1 MKKLLIISIINF
13 CFHFTFALDPDTL
26 QIRNSDLKILAFRL
40 NQPINLDGKLKEIDW
55 QNNNGYE
62 NFIQREPKEGELP
75 TERTVIKVAYD
86 DNAIYV
92 GARLYDSSPDS
103 IVARLSRRDEW
114 VYSDHFTLYLD
125 PFHDKRSG
133 YFFTI
138 NAAGTLIDG
147 VLFNDDWDDE
157 SWDGVWEGR
166 VTQDS
171 EGWSVEMRIP
181 FSQMRFNKTD
191 LNIWGINVRRSI
203 ARKNE
208 NDYLVFVPKNESG
221 FVSHFADL
229 VGMNDIS
236 PPWQAELLPYF
247 TTRAEYIKPEN
258 GDPFNDGSNYLP
270 GAGLDFKMGVGSN
283 LTLNGTIN
291 PDFGQVE
298 IDPAVINL
306 TDVETFFP
314 EKRPFFIEGATNF
327 NFGRGGARSY
337 WGFNWGNPD
346 FFYSRRIGS
355 VPLGSTPDADFVDYP
370 SGTHIFGAAKL
381 TGKFSGN
388 WNFGTIQSLTKR
400 EYARIQIDG
409 IENRVEVEPLAYYGV
424 IRAQKEF
431 DEGSQGLGFISTLA
445 LRNFKD
451 DRLQDEFNKGALSF
465 GVDGWTFLDSSRTWV
480 LAGWT
485 GMSSVNGNN
494 QRMIDLQES
503 SRHYFQRPDA
513 THVSVDS
520 TANSLTGYAGRFHI
534 NKQRGNLFINTA
546 FGFVTPAFDVNDL
559 GFFFRGDVINAH
571 LGGGYSWT
579 TPTDFYRE
587 LSLGAAIFR
596 SYDSGGEITWQG
608 FFHFGDLEFLNYYI
622 IDWNFAYYPETMNN
636 TRTRGG
642 PYSLNPSSYFA
653 NLFLRTDRRNDW
665 VISMYGNTWQNGFS
679 KFRSV
684 GFRVEFRPTANISFS
699 INPEYDWNLDYS
711 QYIGT
716 YNDPLAAQT
725 FGKRYVF
732 GELDQKTYSSSIRLN
747 WTFST
752 TLSLQLY
759 IQPLISLG
767 KYIKYKELTAARTYD
782 FINYGEGNT
791 TFNDENYIADPDGD
805 GPAPEIDIGNN
816 DFNFISLRGNT
827 VLRWEYLPGSVIFFV
842 WTQSRADVE
851 NNGSI
856 KFGDSF
862 NKLID
867 LQPDNIFMVK
877 FTYWFNM

>member
-1 MKKLLIISIINF
+1 MKKLLIIFITIF
-13 CFHFTFALDPDTL
+13 CFHSTFALDPDTL
-26 QIRNSDLKILAFRL
+26 QIKNSDLKIIAFRL

-62 NFIQREPKEGELP
+62 NFIQREPNEGELP

-92 GARLYDSSPDS
+92 GAKLYDSSPDS

-138 NAAGTLIDG
+138 NAAGSLIDG

-157 SWDGVWEGR
+157 SWDGVWEGK

-171 EGWSVEMRIP
+171 AGWCVEMRIP

-191 LNIWGINVRRSI
+191 LNIWGINVRRRI

-229 VGMNDIS
+229 VDMHDIS

-270 GAGLDFKMGVGSN
+270 GAGLDLKMGVGSN
-283 LTLNGTIN
+283 LTLSGTIN

-314 EKRPFFIEGATNF
+314 EKRPFFIEGSTNF

-337 WGFNWGNPD
+337 WVFNWGNPN
-346 FFYSRRIGS
+346 FFYSRRIGRD
-355 VPLGSTPDADFVDYP
+355 PQGSTPDADFVDYP

-409 IENRVEVEPLAYYGV
+409 IENRAEVEPLAYYGV

-451 DRLQDEFNKGALSF
+451 DRLQDEFNKGALSL

-513 THVSVDS
+513 THVSIDS

-534 NKQRGNLFINTA
+534 NKQKGNLFINTA
-546 FGFVTPAFDVNDL
+546 FGFVTPSFDVNDL
-559 GFFFRGDVINAH
+559 GFFFRSDVINAH

-579 TPTDFYRE
+579 TPTEFYRE

-596 SYDSGGEITWQG
+596 SYDFGGEITWQG
-608 FFHFGDLEFLNYYI
+608 IFHFGDLEFLNYYI
-622 IDWNFAYYPETMNN
+622 IDWDFAYYPESMNN

-642 PYSLNPSSYFA
+642 PYSLNPTSYFA
-653 NLFLRTDRRNDW
+653 DLFLRTDRRNDW
-665 VISMYGNTWQNGFS
+665 VISMYGDTWQNGFS

-684 GFRVEFRPTANISFS
+684 GFGIEFRPVPNISFTIS
-699 INPEYDWNLDYS
+699 PEYDWNLDFS

-716 YNDPLAAQT
+716 FDDPLAVRT
-725 FGKRYVF
+725 YGKRYVY
-732 GELDQKTYSSSIRLN
+732 GELDHKTYSASIRLN
-747 WTFST
+747 WTFSP

-759 IQPLISLG
+759 VQPLISTG
-767 KYIKYKELTAARTYD
+767 KYLRYKELEAARKYD

-791 TFNDENYIADPDGD
+791 TFDDKNYIADPDGD

-816 DFNFISLRGNT
+816 DFNFLSLRGNT
-827 VLRWEYLPGSVIFFV
+827 VLRWEYSPGSVIFLV

-851 NNGSI
+851 DNGNI

-862 NKLID
+862 NKLVD

-877 FTYWFNM
+877 FTYWINM